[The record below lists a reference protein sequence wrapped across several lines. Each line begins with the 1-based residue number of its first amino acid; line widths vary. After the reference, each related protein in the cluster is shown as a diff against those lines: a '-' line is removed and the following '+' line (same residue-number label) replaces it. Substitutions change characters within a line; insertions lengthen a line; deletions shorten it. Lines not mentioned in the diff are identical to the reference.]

1 MRIFSLCHG
10 QRLLPPSR
18 CGGSMCVMGKIE
30 IRPLEEISLK
40 KRAPKMSILEVR
52 STCSK
57 GQLTL
62 LSKNYSGRASK
73 IRCRCHKCDHTWN
86 PRFSNI
92 LRGSGCPM
100 CARAKL
106 ATAKPK
112 LSLEEVKKLCGQ
124 RGVKC
129 LAKSYLGRHYHLP
142 CRCTKCSHKWSPTFG
157 KILMGRGCPKCAD
170 RKTSE
175 RQTKPLAKLRAYFVG
190 TSIKLLRDS
199 HRRGKTR
206 LCDFECRVCGHIWT
220 AGVYSVISAKTGC
233 IKCSRKR
240 VSELAKLSLRQVDRR
255 LSLKGASR
263 IGSFTA
269 TGKPMLVRFNSCG
282 HRMRMTLNSI
292 AIGKGCPICNRHVK
306 VGDNE
311 YKEFAK
317 KFKGQVLKIARSVS
331 YKSRWRC
338 QAGHVFER
346 PLAALKYL
354 KHFCPY
360 CMSSIGEA
368 SARYIAETTT
378 GLKFEKVRLP
388 DLRGKNCYPLELDMY
403 NGAAKIAIEHHGEQH
418 FTPMKN
424 WGGAKA
430 LSLIRSRDRLR
441 RKGCKKLGIYLIE
454 IRSLRERT
462 SVGEFVE
469 LLRKACAAKGL
480 TFRKPVDIEALEEQ
494 SLIGATPEVVRLF
507 VALKRRAA
515 ERKYKLLERSYLGS
529 RRYHRM
535 RCPNGHTF
543 EAIPNKFMSGRGC
556 PKCPR
561 VSPNRIP
568 VVLDGR
574 KNFASIKAA
583 ADYLGVQS
591 SSLSQALAT
600 TGRCR
605 GHSIVR
611 T

>member
-1 MRIFSLCHG
+1 MRVVGAIEG
-10 QRLLPPSR
+10 RLW
-18 CGGSMCVMGKIE
+18 
-30 IRPLEEISLK
+30 EETFVR
-40 KRAPKMSILEVR
+40 KRAPKLSISQVR
-52 STCSK
+52 SICFSRR
-57 GQLTL
+57 LTL
-62 LSKNYSGRASK
+62 LSKNYLGRASK
-73 IRCRCHKCDHTWN
+73 IHCGCRKCGHTWN

-92 LRGSGCPM
+92 LSGSGCPI

-112 LSLEEVKKLCGQ
+112 LSLSEVKAICRQ
-124 RGVKC
+124 RGVIC
-129 LAKSYLGRHYHLP
+129 LANNYLGRHYHLP
-142 CRCTKCSHKWSPTFG
+142 CRCSKCAHKWSPTFG

-170 RKTSE
+170 RRTAE
-175 RQTKPLAKLRAYFVG
+175 RQTKPLAKLRAHFVG

-199 HRRGKTR
+199 HRRGRTR
-206 LCDFECRVCGHIWT
+206 LCDFECRVCGHTWT
-220 AGVYSVISAKTGC
+220 AGVYSVICARTGC

-240 VSELAKLSLRQVDRR
+240 VSERAKLSLRQVDKR

-263 IGSFTA
+263 IGSFVA
-269 TGKPMLVRFNSCG
+269 AGKPMLVRFNPCG

-306 VGDNE
+306 VSDNE

-346 PLAALKYL
+346 PLATLRYL

-360 CMSSIGEA
+360 CMSSVGEA

-388 DLRGKNCYPLELDMY
+388 DLRGKNRYPLELDMY
-403 NGAAKIAIEHHGEQH
+403 NDKAKLAIEHHGEQH
-418 FTPMKN
+418 FTPTKN
-424 WGGAKA
+424 WGGVKT
-430 LSLIRSRDRLR
+430 LKSIRLRDRQR
-441 RKGCKKLGIYLIE
+441 RVGCKKLGIYLIE
-454 IRSLRERT
+454 VRSLREKT
-462 SVGEFVE
+462 TVAEFLE
-469 LLRKACAAKGL
+469 LLRAACVTKGL
-480 TFRKPVDIEALEEQ
+480 AFRGPKDVDLLDEE
-494 SLIGATPEVVRLF
+494 SLIKATPETVRLF
-507 VALKRRAA
+507 KALKKRAV
-515 ERKYKLLERSYLGS
+515 ERKYKLLERAYLGS

-535 RCPNGHTF
+535 RCPKGHAF
-543 EAIPNKFMSGRGC
+543 KAIPTKFLSGRGC

-568 VVLDGR
+568 VVLDR
-574 KNFASIKAA
+574 RRQFASIQEAA
-583 ADYLGVQS
+583 EYIGVHS

-600 TGRCR
+600 TGRCQ
-605 GHSIVR
+605 GHSIAR
-611 T
+611 A